1 MQLKRVVGNPYVIAS
16 SHKLASPITRPKKAW
31 TRLLKTAK
39 LEKIRIHDLRHTNA
53 SIALQ
58 AKVPLEII
66 SKRLGHSSIQTTMR
80 YAHLADD
87 HIRNATDALSDTLGK
102 AMGI

>member
-1 MQLKRVVGNPYVIAS
+1 MIAS
-16 SHKLASPITRPKKAW
+16 SHKLGAPLSRPKKAW
-31 TRLLKTAK
+31 KRLLKAAK
-39 LEKIRIHDLRHTNA
+39 LEKVRIHDLRHTNA

-58 AKVPLEII
+58 ARVPLEII

-87 HIRNATDALSDTLGK
+87 QIRNATNDLSNKLDQ